1 VYNIYKCKDAES
13 GWEFLGQTSNTY
25 YEDTEE
31 EYCTATPPAQCEY
44 EEAVL
49 YKITAVDIGSNE
61 SSESAV
67 VRAIV
72 VAGGPPSKANYH
84 SSDRGVVVEYSL
96 GQNYPN
102 PFNPATQITYSLK
115 QDADVT
121 VKVYDMLG
129 TEVANL
135 VNEPKPAGNYEVSFY
150 ANNLASGVY
159 IYRITA
165 SKNGIVLFTNSKRML
180 LLK

>member
-1 VYNIYKCKDAES
+1 V
-13 GWEFLGQTSNTY
+13 
-25 YEDTEE
+25 
-31 EYCTATPPAQCEY
+31 
-44 EEAVL
+44 
-49 YKITAVDIGSNE
+49 
-61 SSESAV
+61 
-67 VRAIV
+67 
-72 VAGGPPSKANYH
+72 
-84 SSDRGVVVEYSL
+84 
-96 GQNYPN
+96 
-102 PFNPATQITYSLK
+102 
-115 QDADVT
+115 
-121 VKVYDMLG
+121 LG